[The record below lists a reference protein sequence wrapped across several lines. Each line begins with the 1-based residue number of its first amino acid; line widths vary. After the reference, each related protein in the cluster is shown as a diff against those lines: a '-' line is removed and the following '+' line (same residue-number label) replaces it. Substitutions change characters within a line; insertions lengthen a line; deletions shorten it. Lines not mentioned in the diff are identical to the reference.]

1 MENDYFR
8 TAAILDLTIFPPHS
22 NLDKLIKKVTWKG
35 KGLYMDFTVDRQDV
49 ERQTNL
55 SQLIVNCI
63 V

>member
-8 TAAILDLTIFPPHS
+8 TAAILDLTIFPPDS

-35 KGLYMDFTVDRQDV
+35 KSLYKDFSGDRQDL

-55 SQLIVNCI
+55 LQ
-63 V
+63 